1 MFMTDAQI
9 AKAAFDYM
17 KNGGLI
23 ADHGLSDKQI
33 WRIGYIYADV
43 VRHDHG
49 QVTRQQFYDIHFEG
63 MPEANER
70 FDNEREMYDTN
81 LKYGGWGR

>member
-9 AKAAFDYM
+9 AKAAFDHM

-23 ADHGLSDKQI
+23 PNHGLSDKQI

-49 QVTRQQFYDIHFEG
+49 EITREDFNSLSFEG
-63 MPEANER
+63 LPEANER
-70 FDNEREMYDTN
+70 FDEERELYTTN

>member
-43 VRHDHG
+43 VKHDHG
-49 QVTRQQFYDIHFEG
+49 QVTRQQFDDIHFEG

-70 FDNEREMYDTN
+70 FDNEREMYNTN